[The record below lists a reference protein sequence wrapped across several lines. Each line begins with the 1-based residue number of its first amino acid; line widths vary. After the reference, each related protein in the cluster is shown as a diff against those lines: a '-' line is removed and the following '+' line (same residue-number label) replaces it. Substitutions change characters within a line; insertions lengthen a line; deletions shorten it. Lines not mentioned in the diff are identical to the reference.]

1 MDNNVIDNMPKEE
14 ILELLSPYL
23 NAGKSGTSYY
33 EMIRT
38 YKAKIKMSDD
48 PKYTHGRIH
57 VFINMVDITGI
68 DKWTDIGSV
77 GPKIYGEVVSKYRD
91 MIINKIL

>member
-1 MDNNVIDNMPKEE
+1 MDISLIDNMSKEE

-23 NAGKSGTSYY
+23 NAGDSGVSYY
-33 EMIRT
+33 NMIKLYIPR
-38 YKAKIKMSDD
+38 IKMVDD
-48 PKYTHGRIH
+48 PKYPHGRIDIS
-57 VFINMVDITGI
+57 VNMKNIDGV

-91 MIINKIL
+91 MIISKIL